1 MIIYYI
7 YVLICIYIYN
17 SIYNRLLKYFDLL
30 LSIYSFIIRLCRR
43 PKKTKE
49 TTNLLINPKDY
60 GMLESFCHQH
70 SYD

>member
-1 MIIYYI
+1 M
-7 YVLICIYIYN
+7 
-17 SIYNRLLKYFDLL
+17 YFDIL

>member
-1 MIIYYI
+1 MFS
-7 YVLICIYIYN
+7 YVYIYIYIY
-17 SIYNRLLKYFDLL
+17 IYNRLLKYFDLL
-30 LSIYSFIIRLCRR
+30 FSIYSFIIRLCRR